1 MSKGSLF
8 IITGTSKGI
17 GEALVRQVL
26 QKNPSLVIGIART
39 KSHVSHSN
47 YRHVICDLGR
57 LENLENRLDYILPDG
72 EFNQIIMINNAGI
85 IGEITHLGK
94 LSSQSIRQ
102 IFEINTIAPAIL
114 MNAFVK
120 KYARLE
126 EVKKIVV
133 NISSG
138 AATKA
143 IDGWAGYSASK
154 SALNMLTQTAQNEA
168 DLDRNGIR
176 FFAVAPGVVDTAMQ
190 QQIRNSSASDFSSL
204 PKFILLKENMNLSSP
219 EFAAEKIL
227 YLIENA
233 DKFEGVIQDVREF

>member
-39 KSHVSHSN
+39 KSQVSHSN
-47 YRHVICDLGR
+47 YRHVICDLGD
-57 LENLENRLDYILPDG
+57 LKNLESKLDDIFPKGD
-72 EFNQIIMINNAGI
+72 FDQIVMINNAGI
-85 IGEITHLGK
+85 IGDIAHLGK
-94 LSSQSIRQ
+94 LGSQSIRQ
-102 IFEINTIAPAIL
+102 IFEINTIAPTIL

-138 AATKA
+138 AASKA

-154 SALNMLTQTAQNEA
+154 AALNMLTQTAQNEA